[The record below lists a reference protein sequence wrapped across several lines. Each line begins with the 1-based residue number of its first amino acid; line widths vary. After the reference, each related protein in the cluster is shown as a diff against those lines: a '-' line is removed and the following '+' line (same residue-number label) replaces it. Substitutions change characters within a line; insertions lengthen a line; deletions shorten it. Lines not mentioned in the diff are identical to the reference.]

1 MIQDSV
7 YGTIMRSLGFLSRF
21 HRHRNGLVL
30 CLHSVAESECEV
42 ANFGAMAIRREFL
55 ERMIVDLRRRGI
67 ALVSLRETLNLATGS
82 PRPFIALTFDDGYR
96 DNYEVA
102 YPILKK
108 FDVPFA
114 IFLTTGLIDRTLPMW
129 WHVLEHVI
137 DRNVSIEYEGVKLA
151 SRTKRAKA
159 NAYRLLSEY
168 FRHLDQRDVISATDA
183 LIAKND
189 SRLTGADAFNQ
200 ALDWNMIREMAG
212 SGLATFGGHTI
223 SHPLLRQL
231 DRASLVA
238 EIGGCRHRLSE
249 AVGIEPAYFAY
260 PFGQDSEVGALAPAV
275 VEEAGFTAAF
285 TTHARVLSS
294 HDLQHPFHLPRVMLS
309 RKAQSEWIVRAYHSG
324 LPAMIRDLWP
334 RHEPLRSAPRLAQS
348 DR

>member
-30 CLHSVAESECEV
+30 CLHSVTESECEV
-42 ANFGAMAIRREFL
+42 ANFGAMAIRCEFL

-67 ALVSLRETLNLATGS
+67 ALVSLSEALKLATGA

-137 DRNVSIEYEGVKLA
+137 DRNVSIEYEDVKLV

-159 NAYRLLSEY
+159 IAYRLISEY
-168 FRHLDQRDVISATDA
+168 FRHLDQCDVISAIDA

-189 SRLTGADAFNQ
+189 SRLTRADAFNQ

-324 LPAMIRDLWP
+324 LPAMIRELWP
-334 RHEPLRSAPRLAQS
+334 RHEPLRIAPRLAQS